1 MDIKSIKQTLSA
13 STAQPLVE
21 LVKLISAR
29 NVRSKLNILIN
40 RVTVTTV
47 NEFICRYENLP
58 LRQVVITAGDISI
71 ELRFNT
77 LLQSIDI
84 NALDTLS
91 IMWDNDGGQISVNLQ
106 DIFSKMGDIAVNTQL
121 VEVMRFYNKLGLSKH
136 GISVEYGN
144 YLYEGDE
151 VSELSVIIDGITYS
165 KSVRHEQVDY
175 DDELACE
182 YSYLTGETP
191 HLLLLKFMDDLESFN
206 FLNI

>member
-1 MDIKSIKQTLSA
+1 MDIKSIKQSLSA

-47 NEFICRYENLP
+47 NEFICRYENIP
-58 LRQVVITAGDISI
+58 LRQVMVVAGDISI

-77 LLQSIDI
+77 LLQFIDI
-84 NALDTLS
+84 NSLNTLT
-91 IMWDNDGGQISVNLQ
+91 IQWDNNGGEVSVDLK
-106 DIFSKMGDIAVNTQL
+106 DIFEKMGDKDVNTQL
-121 VEVMRFYNKLGLSKH
+121 VEVMRFYNQLELSKH
-136 GISVEYGN
+136 GITVEYDN

-151 VSELSVIIDGITYS
+151 VSELSVIIDGAIYI
-165 KSVRHEQVDY
+165 KAARHEQVDY
-175 DDELACE
+175 DDELAE

-191 HLLLLKFMDDLESFN
+191 HLLLLKFMNDLESLFP
-206 FLNI
+206 NI